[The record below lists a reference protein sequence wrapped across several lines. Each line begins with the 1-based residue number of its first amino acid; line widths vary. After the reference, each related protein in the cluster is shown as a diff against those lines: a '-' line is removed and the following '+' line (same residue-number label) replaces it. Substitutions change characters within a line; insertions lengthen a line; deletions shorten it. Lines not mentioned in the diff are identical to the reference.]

1 MAAPLGTTVFKIPNL
16 AEKGY
21 EIQQAEEA
29 KQERERKDREKSIA
43 ATGAE
48 ELYNKAKYKLD
59 GDAATGASMLF
70 NEFRKASVDFEQ
82 TGSESARQKM
92 NDYNAQLQTYV
103 GAILTQNNAASQSLA
118 QAEADG
124 FQNYTVS
131 PEEARQGYSN
141 FMNRSMQFTMKD
153 GTLMVKDGES
163 FVPAFQS
170 SYLTSNGVNPNNS
183 YLIPKAVQE
192 GKYVYSRNF
201 VAQYADGIANAGSVD
216 AAMDIL
222 DDELNFMFENN
233 KAFVSDVAVA
243 YAIETGQLDGSR
255 GLSAQDIAD
264 ANSRMSDPK
273 IREKAFEM
281 YKVSVKND
289 VSRLYKR
296 GGGGVKSL
304 QSLPSYGDIY
314 EDTNVNMYALPR
326 TVGNY
331 SAVGMDSDGNYYVRT
346 KETVSDGITVGG
358 EIKPATEAQIAQIE
372 AASKIN
378 IRGRRSSAGG
388 SQTQGGVDRT
398 GAMSQAPVTL
408 NEDMPIDEAQIQ
420 SFIDAKS
427 GGNAPITAKDII
439 DVSAKYNVPV
449 ELILAQGAME
459 SNFGTKGRAARTNNI
474 FNVGNTTP
482 GDKMRKGSKEQ
493 QAVSRKFDSW
503 IDGLDAYASLM
514 SRRYAPDGNWSNLLE
529 NFVNDEG
536 NRYATA
542 EGYEDSLKQMIDE
555 FYKMTPK
562 NSVSSQNGFDSQSAR
577 NKYNY

>member
-21 EIQQAEEA
+21 QIEQAEEA

-48 ELYNKAKYKLD
+48 ELYNKAKYKLE
-59 GDAATGASMLF
+59 GDAANGASMLF

-92 NDYNAQLQTYV
+92 NDYNAQLQNFV

-118 QAEADG
+118 NAEADG

-141 FMNRSMQFTMKD
+141 FMNRSMEFTMKD
-153 GTLMVKDGES
+153 GTLMVKDGEG

-201 VAQYADGIANAGSVD
+201 VGQYADGIASSAGKQE
-216 AAMDIL
+216 AIAML

-243 YAIETGQLDGSR
+243 YAIETGLIDGSR

-264 ANSRMSDPK
+264 ANAKMSDPV

-281 YKVSVKND
+281 YKNSVHRD
-289 VSRLYKR
+289 VDRVFSRGK
-296 GGGGVKSL
+296 GSTKSL
-304 QSLPSYGDIY
+304 TSLPSYGDIY
-314 EDTNVNMYALPR
+314 EDINVNMYALPR

-331 SAVGMDSDGNYYVRT
+331 SAVGMDANGNYYIRT
-346 KETVSDGITVGG
+346 KESVTDGITTGG

-372 AASKIN
+372 AASKIR
-378 IRGRRSSAGG
+378 IRGGGQVSERSER
-388 SQTQGGVDRT
+388 VDRT
-398 GAMSQAPVTL
+398 GAMSQAPVMMNSSMQI
-408 NEDMPIDEAQIQ
+408 NEQQIQ

-427 GGNAPITAKDII
+427 GGNSPITAKDVM

-459 SNFGTKGRAARTNNI
+459 SNFGTKGRGSRTKNI
-474 FNVGNTTP
+474 FNVGNTTS
-482 GDKMRKGSKEQ
+482 GDKMRKDSKEQ
-493 QAVSRKFDSW
+493 QAVSRKFNSW

-514 SRRYAPDGNWSNLLE
+514 SRRYAPDGNWSNLLD

-542 EGYEDSLKQMIDE
+542 EGYEDSLRQMIDE

-562 NSVSSQNGFDSQSAR
+562 NSVSSQNGFDNQAAR